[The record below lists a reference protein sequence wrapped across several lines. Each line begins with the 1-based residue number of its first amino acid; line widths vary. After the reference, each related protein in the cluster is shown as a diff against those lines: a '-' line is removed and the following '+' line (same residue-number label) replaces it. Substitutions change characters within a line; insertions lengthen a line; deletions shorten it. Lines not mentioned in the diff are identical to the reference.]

1 MYNGE
6 ETGNNY
12 DGLYRDYGGRERER
26 EIYIYIY
33 KNKEASRAGDVKLLA
48 GCSSGSYDQGPSVD
62 GRNRAKA
69 LVYCPAVG
77 LRFSY
82 LG

>member
-1 MYNGE
+1 MMGYIGIME
-6 ETGNNY
+6 
-12 DGLYRDYGGRERER
+12 RERER
-26 EIYIYIY
+26 Y
-33 KNKEASRAGDVKLLA
+33 KNKETSRARDVKLLA

-62 GRNRAKA
+62 GRNRAKV

-77 LRFSY
+77 PRFSY